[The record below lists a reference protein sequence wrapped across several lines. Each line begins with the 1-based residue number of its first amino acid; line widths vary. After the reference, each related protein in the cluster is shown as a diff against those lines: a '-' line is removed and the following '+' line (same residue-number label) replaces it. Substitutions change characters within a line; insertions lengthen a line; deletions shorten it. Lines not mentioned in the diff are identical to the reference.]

1 MNSLVTDAHK
11 AGKRVGM
18 NSDSILIRGGK
29 PLKGRVDVR
38 GAKNLATKAMVAA
51 LLADTPSVLKDV
63 PEISDVNIVTGMLN
77 AYGVAVTETAPGEL
91 RLDPA
96 EVERA
101 HFSKIDA

>member
-1 MNSLVTDAHK
+1 MNSVAVSDGLKKDASK
-11 AGKRVGM
+11 AAARVGLT
-18 NSDSILIRGGK
+18 SDSIVIRGGK

-77 AYGVAVTETAPGEL
+77 AYGVAVTETGPGEL
-91 RLDPA
+91 SLDPA
-96 EVERA
+96 EV
-101 HFSKIDA
+101 